1 MDNYSYVIL
10 SVYLHLK
17 IIAYVTVSVEVID
30 MQLTFCNQCVIHM
43 SA

>member
-1 MDNYSYVIL
+1 MNNYSYVIL
-10 SVYLHLK
+10 SVYLHLRSL
-17 IIAYVTVSVEVID
+17 AYVTVAGEVIA